1 MKWLTLELIKKHS
14 RIDSNVE
21 DDLLTL
27 YGESAEDTVLN
38 YIGKTPLF
46 VAPGVKTGINI
57 KYENR
62 CCWLN
67 TATHS
72 AAPSP

>member
-21 DDLLTL
+21 DDLLTI

-38 YIGKTPLF
+38 
-46 VAPGVKTGINI
+46 
-57 KYENR
+57 
-62 CCWLN
+62 
-67 TATHS
+67 
-72 AAPSP
+72 